1 MTANHKLTIKAERT
15 AIPNPL
21 VSPNLVAVTFSLL
34 GVLAGEGCVPLAT
47 TRLTLPA
54 GQTVVRDQLVIHSDF
69 RLAASH
75 RLLEELAARRIDL
88 KNRLG
93 IPVSDEPIHV
103 YLFEDANRFEAFV
116 RLYYP
121 EFSSRR
127 AYFLET
133 DTRLQVYAQWGDR
146 VAEDLRHEVTHGYLH
161 SVVPNLPLW
170 LDEGLAEY
178 FEVPR
183 GSRGLN
189 RPHLAELVGRL
200 QLGQWE
206 PDLKRLEALDR
217 PFDMTQ
223 HDYAEAW
230 AWTHFL
236 LEGDPDYGRLLHE
249 YLVALRRHGLA
260 DPLSE
265 RLGRRLADPE
275 AALVEHIER
284 TAAGAGL
291 WPASRGEV
299 AAGAG
304 R

>member
-1 MTANHKLTIKAERT
+1 MK
-15 AIPNPL
+15 
-21 VSPNLVAVTFSLL
+21 SPRNALLLFVLL
-34 GVLAGEGCVPLAT
+34 GVPAGEGCVPLAT

-69 RLAASH
+69 RLTASH

-93 IPVSDEPIHV
+93 VPVSEEPIHV

-121 EFSSRR
+121 EFPPRR

-133 DTRLQVYAQWGDR
+133 DTRLQVYAHWGDR

-189 RPHLAELVGRL
+189 RQHLAELVGRL

-206 PDLKRLEALDR
+206 PDLKRLEAFDR

-223 HDYAEAW
+223 DDYAEAW
-230 AWTHFL
+230 AWAHFL
-236 LEGDPDYGRLLHE
+236 LESSPDHGRVLHE
-249 YLVALRRHGLA
+249 YLLALRRHGSA
-260 DPLSE
+260 EPISE
-265 RLGRRLADPE
+265 RLSRCLAEPE
-275 AALVEHIER
+275 AALVEHVER

-291 WPASRGEV
+291 WPASQGDGP
-299 AAGAG
+299 AGVG

>member
-1 MTANHKLTIKAERT
+1 ML
-15 AIPNPL
+15 L
-21 VSPNLVAVTFSLL
+21 VLL

-93 IPVSDEPIHV
+93 VPVSDEPIHV

-121 EFSSRR
+121 EFPPRR

-161 SVVPNLPLW
+161 SVVPNLPL
-170 LDEGLAEY
+170 
-178 FEVPR
+178 R
-183 GSRGLN
+183 GS
-189 RPHLAELVGRL
+189 P
-200 QLGQWE
+200 
-206 PDLKRLEALDR
+206 
-217 PFDMTQ
+217 
-223 HDYAEAW
+223 
-230 AWTHFL
+230 
-236 LEGDPDYGRLLHE
+236 
-249 YLVALRRHGLA
+249 
-260 DPLSE
+260 
-265 RLGRRLADPE
+265 RLAR
-275 AALVEHIER
+275 VE
-284 TAAGAGL
+284 
-291 WPASRGEV
+291 
-299 AAGAG
+299 
-304 R
+304 